1 VPAYCF
7 ENLTPVVHPG
17 AFVHPEA
24 VLIGDVIVGDR
35 CFVGPGAVLR
45 GDLARI
51 TIGEGSNIQDG
62 CIVHSFPGGDVVLEN
77 DTHIGHGAVLHGCRI
92 CRAAMVGIRAVVMDG
107 AVVGEQA
114 IVAAMSFVKT
124 ETHVPPRMLAMG
136 IPARIA
142 RPLTPAEIEWRAE
155 GTRHY
160 QELTRRYRASLRPVQ
175 PMDAIE
181 PGRPRLPS
189 DGPTARPP
197 Q

>member
-1 VPAYCF
+1 
-7 ENLTPVVHPG
+7 
-17 AFVHPEA
+17 
-24 VLIGDVIVGDR
+24 
-35 CFVGPGAVLR
+35 
-45 GDLARI
+45 
-51 TIGEGSNIQDG
+51 
-62 CIVHSFPGGDVVLEN
+62 
-77 DTHIGHGAVLHGCRI
+77 
-92 CRAAMVGIRAVVMDG
+92 MVGIRAVVMDG